1 MNPNITWQVIAHTL
15 VGMTIAGTQAAA
27 LAFPSD
33 AMLVA
38 ICHITAVVVAQ
49 LGIGLGVWT
58 VSTGAATSLLK
69 LRRMLKD
76 GVRRMARTG
85 PPVRPQTCVPPTVM
99 A

>member
-58 VSTGAATSLLK
+58 VSTGAATRKAL
-69 LRRMLKD
+69 
-76 GVRRMARTG
+76 MAANCNSCG
-85 PPVRPQTCVPPTVM
+85 KPAFAPPPADPPAPETK
-99 A
+99 AAA